1 MRNSLISISLF
12 IILLLS
18 IFYLNNG
25 FIKIC
30 NKAEISINEIE
41 ELISN
46 KEYDLA
52 YEKSEE
58 LLSYID
64 ENDRIPTIYLN
75 HTDYD
80 SVINECLK
88 LCIYIEER
96 DISEAVASLH
106 LVKYSVT
113 HLKDLQTVNLKNIF

>member
-12 IILLLS
+12 IILIVGIL
-18 IFYLNNG
+18 YLNNG

-30 NKAEISINEIE
+30 SKAEISSNEIE

-64 ENDRIPTIYLN
+64 GNDGIPTIYLN

-80 SVINECLK
+80 VIVNECLK

-96 DISEAVASLH
+96 DISEALASLH
-106 LVKYSVT
+106 LIKYSVT
-113 HLKDLQTVNLKNIF
+113 HLKDLQKVNIKNIF

>member
-12 IILLLS
+12 IILIVGL
-18 IFYLNNG
+18 FYLNNE

-30 NKAEISINEIE
+30 SKAEISSNEIE

-52 YEKSEE
+52 YDKSEE

-64 ENDRIPTIYLN
+64 GNDGVPAIYLN

-80 SVINECLK
+80 VIVNECLK

-96 DISEAVASLH
+96 DISEALASLH
-106 LVKYSVT
+106 IIKYSVT
-113 HLKDLQTVNLKNIF
+113 HLKDLQKVNIKNIF

>member
-1 MRNSLISISLF
+1 MRNSLISICLF
-12 IILLLS
+12 IILL
-18 IFYLNNG
+18 IVIIYLNMG
-25 FIKIC
+25 FVKIC
-30 NKAEISINEIE
+30 SNAKASTDEIE
-41 ELISN
+41 ELIFN

-64 ENDRIPTIYLN
+64 GNDGIPTIYLN

-80 SVINECLK
+80 LVINECLK

-96 DISEAVASLH
+96 DISEALASLH
-106 LVKYSVT
+106 LVKYSVN
-113 HLKDLQTVNLKNIF
+113 HLKDLQKVNLKNIF

>member
-1 MRNSLISISLF
+1 MRNSLISVFLF
-12 IILLLS
+12 IILVIG

-30 NKAEISINEIE
+30 SKAETSSIEIE

-52 YEKSEE
+52 YDKSEE

-64 ENDRIPTIYLN
+64 ENDGIPAIYLN

-80 SVINECLK
+80 IIINECLK

-96 DISEAVASLH
+96 DISEALASLH
-106 LVKYSVT
+106 IIKYSVE
-113 HLKDLQTVNLKNIF
+113 HLKDLQKPNIKNIF

>member
-12 IILLLS
+12 IILLVG
-18 IFYLNNG
+18 IIYLNIG

-30 NKAEISINEIE
+30 NNTEIRSNEIE
-41 ELISN
+41 ELIYN

-64 ENDRIPTIYLN
+64 GNDGIPAIYLN

-80 SVINECLK
+80 LIVNECLK
-88 LCIYIEER
+88 LCIYVQER

>member
-1 MRNSLISISLF
+1 MRNSLISICLF
-12 IILLLS
+12 IILLLG

-30 NKAEISINEIE
+30 DNTEISINEIE
-41 ELISN
+41 ELILN
-46 KEYDLA
+46 TEYDLA

-64 ENDRIPTIYLN
+64 DHDGIPTIYLD

-88 LCIYIEER
+88 LCIYLQER

-113 HLKDLQTVNLKNIF
+113 HLKDLQTINLKNIF